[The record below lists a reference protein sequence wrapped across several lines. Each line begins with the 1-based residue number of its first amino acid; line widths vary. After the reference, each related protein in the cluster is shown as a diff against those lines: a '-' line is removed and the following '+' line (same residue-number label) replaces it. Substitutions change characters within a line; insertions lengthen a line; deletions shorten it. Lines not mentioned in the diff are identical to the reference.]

1 MLWGL
6 YAMKTEKKYQFR
18 ERMCE
23 VHRPGLRNDAA
34 LVGKDGLLLDGR
46 FAICLYEGAEI
57 VARRAAADL
66 ADCLRVSY
74 GVTVAVIEGSAPFA
88 VRFRLASDAPDTAPS
103 GSEVRAYRIV
113 ITADGVTIT
122 ANTERGFFP
131 AIVYL
136 EDMMAEAEGPLLA
149 YGDIDRRPL
158 FSPRMVH
165 SGYELDEFPEDYI
178 RRLVHD
184 GYDTLLT
191 YVRGAG
197 ESARGKTDFN
207 VLIDLAA
214 SYGLDVYAYS
224 YIISEKHPDDEG
236 AEEYYESTYGRL
248 FRESPG
254 FRGVVFVG
262 ESCEFPSHDERVYP
276 WLCRYHP
283 KDMPIKKCFSRNF
296 PVSDYPDWLNLVKRV
311 IRKYSPE
318 ADILFWSYNWGG
330 RPAAERVALID
341 NLPLDVSLQATFEMY
356 EPLPAPEGVVERA
369 TDYTICYPGPGKYF
383 ISEAEAAKRRGLRL
397 YTISNTAGMTWDVGV
412 IPYVPAPFAWAE
424 RYDKLIECHDRY
436 GLSGLME
443 SHHYGAYPSIIA
455 ELSREMGWVPRRPF
469 KEHLEAILIREFG
482 KENLAD
488 ALKAFEHAS
497 EGIRHDVPT
506 VEDQYGPLRV
516 GPAYPLVTETADPI
530 PPDPESPRVASS
542 HTFTAYGMKTA
553 WLNPHCLEI
562 PRRILFEMDEF
573 SRMRDEYDA
582 AAEIFRA
589 IAERSEGRRRTEAG
603 RLAALTYFMARTAET
618 TVNVKRFS
626 VLRRAVMEWR
636 GIKPMILTAT
646 EEWHREVAAYYG
658 VDAIT
663 EENVLALAEPIVR
676 AECENAERVLPALA
690 YDSRLG
696 YEPSMEYT
704 TDPYRIA
711 WKIEYSKKAY
721 EELCALVARR

>member
-1 MLWGL
+1 
-6 YAMKTEKKYQFR
+6 MKTERKYEFR

-23 VHRPGLRNDAA
+23 VHRPGLRRDAA
-34 LVGKDGLLLDGR
+34 MAGREGLLLDGR
-46 FAICLYEGAEI
+46 FAICLYEGAGA
-57 VARRAAADL
+57 VARHAAEDF
-66 ADCLRVSY
+66 ADCLAVSH
-74 GVTVAVIEGSAPFA
+74 GVTVTVTERETPLA
-88 VRFRLASDAPDTAPS
+88 VRLRLASDAPDTAPS
-103 GSEVRAYRIV
+103 GSEERAYRLTV
-113 ITADGVTIT
+113 TADGVTVT

-149 YGDIDRRPL
+149 YGEIDRRPL

-165 SGYELDEFPEDYI
+165 SGYEIDVFPEAYI

-184 GYDTLLT
+184 GYDTILT

-197 ESARGKTDFN
+197 VSARGECDFN
-207 VLIDLAA
+207 ALIDLAA

-224 YIISEKHPDDEG
+224 SIISEKHPDDEG

-262 ESCEFPSHDERVYP
+262 ESCEFPSHDERAYP
-276 WLCRYHP
+276 WLHRYHP
-283 KDMPIKKCFSRNF
+283 KDMPIKKCFARNF

-311 IRKYSPE
+311 IRKYSPN
-318 ADILFWSYNWGG
+318 ADILFWSYNWGA
-330 RPAAERVALID
+330 RPAADRVALIE

-356 EPLPAPEGVVERA
+356 EPLPAPEGVVETA
-369 TDYTICYPGPGKYF
+369 TDYTICYPGPGRYF
-383 ISEAEAAKRRGLRL
+383 LSEAEAACRRGLRL

-412 IPYVPAPFAWAE
+412 IPYVPAPFVWAE

-443 SHHYGAYPSIIA
+443 SHHYGAYPSLIA

-469 KEHLEAILIREFG
+469 REHLEAILIREFG
-482 KENLAD
+482 KENLTE
-488 ALKAFEHAS
+488 ALRAFEHVS
-497 EGIRHDVPT
+497 EGIRHNVPT
-506 VEDQYGPLRV
+506 IEDQYGPLRI
-516 GPAYPLVTETADPI
+516 GPAYPFVTETAWQI
-530 PPDPESPRVASS
+530 PPDPESPRRASS
-542 HTFTAYGMKTA
+542 HTFTAYGMKTG
-553 WLNPHCLEI
+553 WMNPRCLEQ
-562 PRRILFEMDEF
+562 PRRMLHEMAEF
-573 SRMRDEYDA
+573 ARMREECDA
-582 AAEIFRA
+582 AATLFA
-589 IAERSEGRRRTEAG
+589 GIAERSEGRRRTEAG
-603 RLAALTYFMARTAET
+603 RLSALTYFMARTAET

-626 VLRRAVMEWR
+626 LLRRAVMEWR
-636 GIKPMILTAT
+636 GLAPTVLTET
-646 EEWHREVAAYYG
+646 PEWQSEVPAYYG
-658 VDAIT
+658 VPAIT
-663 EENVLALAEPIVR
+663 EENILALAEPIVA

-711 WKIEYSKKAY
+711 FKIECTQKAMA
-721 EELCALVARR
+721 ELRALLERR

>member
-1 MLWGL
+1 
-6 YAMKTEKKYQFR
+6 MKTEKKYQFR

-224 YIISEKHPDDEG
+224 Y
-236 AEEYYESTYGRL
+236 T
-248 FRESPG
+248 SPAQEM
-254 FRGVVFVG
+254 R
-262 ESCEFPSHDERVYP
+262 C
-276 WLCRYHP
+276 
-283 KDMPIKKCFSRNF
+283 
-296 PVSDYPDWLNLVKRV
+296 
-311 IRKYSPE
+311 
-318 ADILFWSYNWGG
+318 
-330 RPAAERVALID
+330 RVAA
-341 NLPLDVSLQATFEMY
+341 S
-356 EPLPAPEGVVERA
+356 
-369 TDYTICYPGPGKYF
+369 GKM
-383 ISEAEAAKRRGLRL
+383 GLVAS
-397 YTISNTAGMTWDVGV
+397 TQV
-412 IPYVPAPFAWAE
+412 IPF
-424 RYDKLIECHDRY
+424 
-436 GLSGLME
+436 SF
-443 SHHYGAYPSIIA
+443 S
-455 ELSREMGWVPRRPF
+455 
-469 KEHLEAILIREFG
+469 
-482 KENLAD
+482 
-488 ALKAFEHAS
+488 
-497 EGIRHDVPT
+497 T
-506 VEDQYGPLRV
+506 
-516 GPAYPLVTETADPI
+516 
-530 PPDPESPRVASS
+530 
-542 HTFTAYGMKTA
+542 
-553 WLNPHCLEI
+553 
-562 PRRILFEMDEF
+562 RIT
-573 SRMRDEYDA
+573 SA
-582 AAEIFRA
+582 AAG
-589 IAERSEGRRRTEAG
+589 S
-603 RLAALTYFMARTAET
+603 
-618 TVNVKRFS
+618 
-626 VLRRAVMEWR
+626 
-636 GIKPMILTAT
+636 
-646 EEWHREVAAYYG
+646 
-658 VDAIT
+658 
-663 EENVLALAEPIVR
+663 
-676 AECENAERVLPALA
+676 
-690 YDSRLG
+690 
-696 YEPSMEYT
+696 
-704 TDPYRIA
+704 
-711 WKIEYSKKAY
+711 
-721 EELCALVARR
+721 